1 MVKRVTFVL
10 LIVLST
16 ALAACSRAAEAT
28 VLTQQAGAWSA
39 TLKVEPYPPVAMK
52 AAVLELAV
60 TDLAGQ
66 PVSGAAVTFDLSMP
80 GMEMPVNRPEATEQ
94 ENGSYRA
101 AAMFTMS
108 GAWRLVASVSSAD
121 RSEAFTFDLRTR

>member
-1 MVKRVTFVL
+1 MVKRATFVL

-16 ALAACSRAAEAT
+16 ALTACRTAT
-28 VLTQQAGAWSA
+28 PTVFTQQAGEWSA

-66 PVSGAAVTFDLSMP
+66 PVSGAAVAFDLTMP
-80 GMEMPVNRPEATEQ
+80 GMEMPVNRPQTTEQ
-94 ENGSYRA
+94 EGGRYRA
-101 AAMFTMS
+101 TAMFTMS
-108 GAWRLVASVSSAD
+108 G
-121 RSEAFTFDLRTR
+121 